1 MKLAIE
7 LNSNES
13 EQLQVVAA
21 RLGVRV
27 EELARAAVAD
37 LLSSSGE
44 DFEAAAAEVLHK
56 NRELYK
62 RLS

>member
-27 EELARAAVAD
+27 EELARAAVSD

-44 DFEAAAAEVLHK
+44 DFEAAAAEVLRK
-56 NRELYK
+56 NRELYE